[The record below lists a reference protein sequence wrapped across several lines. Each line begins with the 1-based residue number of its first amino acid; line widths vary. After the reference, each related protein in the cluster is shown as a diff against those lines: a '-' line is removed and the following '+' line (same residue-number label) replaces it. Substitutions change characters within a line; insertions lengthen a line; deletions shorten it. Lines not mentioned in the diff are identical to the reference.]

1 MWIIL
6 ALVLVIAL
14 LIFTTTKV
22 KIHPF
27 ITLLFSAIL
36 MGFIS
41 GLDGITVINK
51 LTEGFGNTL
60 SSIGIIIAFG
70 TIIGSYLE
78 HSGGAEAMA
87 TSVLKLV
94 GERKSAFAI
103 HITGFIV
110 SMAVFCDSGFIILS
124 TLNKAISKKSGISL
138 AVLSIALAA
147 GLLTRPPI

>member
-6 ALVLVIAL
+6 ALFLVIAL

-41 GLDGITVINK
+41 GLDGITVVNK

-60 SSIGIIIAFG
+60 KSSN
-70 TIIGSYLE
+70 T
-78 HSGGAEAMA
+78 
-87 TSVLKLV
+87 
-94 GERKSAFAI
+94 
-103 HITGFIV
+103 
-110 SMAVFCDSGFIILS
+110 
-124 TLNKAISKKSGISL
+124 
-138 AVLSIALAA
+138 
-147 GLLTRPPI
+147 